1 MKKRYRLIRRG
12 TRGGTYYCVDT
23 QTGSRTS
30 LGKISADEAEQIV
43 QHKNTAVRQPMLN
56 LQIAKAYLAGTD
68 SGVTTRTW
76 GSALQTLVEMKAGA
90 NLKRWTTFSKDKAIK
105 PLLPKIL
112 IETQAEELLNCVKNG
127 TVSTNIFLRRLHNF
141 CLDMGWIA
149 WPIMPKRQWP
159 VIRFKEKRGIT
170 LEEHTRIV
178 EREKNPERKAF
189 YKMAWHLGAS
199 QSDLANLKAEDI
211 DWDNHVITFFRIK
224 TKWRSV
230 QPTQIRFGKE
240 VEAILKELPKEGL
253 LFPYLAKVRAGDR
266 ATEFKQRCDGLGI
279 KGISLHSYRYA
290 WAERAQVAGYPERF
304 AQKALGHNSKAV
316 HRAYA
321 RRAEVTL
328 PPLEEYEAKIIP
340 FSPQSSKNESAAG

>member
-12 TRGGTYYCVDT
+12 TRGGNYYCVDS

-30 LGKISADEAEQIV
+30 LGKISADKAEQIV
-43 QHKNTAVRQPMLN
+43 QHKNTDVRQPMLN
-56 LQIAKAYLAGTD
+56 LQIARAYLAGSD

-76 GSALQTLVEMKAGA
+76 GNALQSHLEMKAGA
-90 NLKRWTTFSKDKAIK
+90 NLKHWTTFSKDKAIK
-105 PLLPKIL
+105 PLLPRIL

-178 EREKNPERKAF
+178 EREHNPERKAF

-199 QSDLANLKAEDI
+199 QSDLASLKAE
-211 DWDNHVITFFRIK
+211 
-224 TKWRSV
+224 
-230 QPTQIRFGKE
+230 
-240 VEAILKELPKEGL
+240 
-253 LFPYLAKVRAGDR
+253 DR

-279 KGISLHSYRYA
+279 KGISMHSYRYG

-321 RRAEVTL
+321 RRAQVTL
-328 PPLEEYEAKIIP
+328 PPWRNTRRRSSLSNHTKTNPQPDKDELLPRFITLRPCDAFAGVLVPPVFGERYEAHS
-340 FSPQSSKNESAAG
+340 FRLFCLLRLFRLCENSYFYE